1 MILGAPSLRDNIA
14 AAMRVDLHSHSR
26 VSDGLDSP
34 AELVQKMFFA
44 GVDAFAL
51 TDHDTLA
58 GLPEAR
64 AEADRMGIELISGA
78 EISADFEG
86 QDDIHILALFVDEA
100 NQAFNAQLA
109 QRQEKRRA
117 RGERMARNLVEAGYA
132 LDLDAIRANVG
143 DGVWGRPHL
152 ARALVAA
159 GHAATLDEAFARF
172 LTRGYP
178 WYVPSERWA
187 AVEVVRAIASAGGVS
202 SLAHA
207 VWYKESGK
215 LIRDLAAQ
223 GLDAVE
229 VFHPD
234 HGPEE
239 EARLGELVRE
249 FNLAAT
255 AGSDFHGVPEG
266 RKHPGG
272 VVGTAEMLGLLTA
285 RARRP

>member
-1 MILGAPSLRDNIA
+1 
-14 AAMRVDLHSHSR
+14 MRIDLHSHSS

-34 AELVQKMFFA
+34 AQLAQKMAVA
-44 GVDAFAL
+44 GIEAFAL

-64 AEADRMGIELISGA
+64 AEASRLGLELISGA

-86 QDDIHILALFVDEA
+86 QDDIHILALFVDESHA
-100 NQAFNAQLA
+100 EFNIRLA
-109 QRQEKRRA
+109 QRQEKRRT
-117 RGERMARNLVEAGYA
+117 RGEAMAKNLIEAGYS
-132 LDLDAIRANVG
+132 LDLEANRSDVG

-152 ARALVAA
+152 ARALVRA
-159 GHAATLDEAFARF
+159 GHAASQDDAFKRF
-172 LTRGYP
+172 LKREHP
-178 WYVPSERWA
+178 WHVGSEKWP
-187 AVEVVRAIASAGGVS
+187 AVEVVAAIRWAGGVS

-207 VWYKESGK
+207 VWYRDSEA
-215 LIRDLAAQ
+215 LIRRLAAE

-239 EARLGELVRE
+239 EGRLGELARE
-249 FNLAAT
+249 LELVVT

-272 VVGTAEMLGLLTA
+272 VVGSAEMLGLLRA
-285 RARRP
+285 RARRL

>member
-1 MILGAPSLRDNIA
+1 
-14 AAMRVDLHSHSR
+14 MRIDLHSHSS

-34 AELVQKMFFA
+34 SQLAQKMSVA
-44 GVDAFAL
+44 GIEAFAL

-64 AEADRMGIELISGA
+64 IEAARLGLELISGA

-86 QDDIHILALFVDEA
+86 QDDIHILALFVDE
-100 NQAFNAQLA
+100 NHSEFNARLKE
-109 QRQEKRRA
+109 RQEKRRT
-117 RGERMARNLVEAGYA
+117 RGERMAQNLVAAGYA
-132 LDLDAIRANVG
+132 LDLEAIRADVG

-152 ARALVAA
+152 ARALVQA
-159 GHAATLDEAFARF
+159 GHAATKEEAFDKF
-172 LTRGYP
+172 LKREHT
-178 WYVPSERWA
+178 WYVGSEKWA
-187 AVEVVRAIASAGGVS
+187 AVNVVEAIRSAGGVS

-207 VWYKESGK
+207 IWYRDSET
-215 LIRDLAAQ
+215 LIRRLAAE

-239 EARLGELVRE
+239 EARFGELAKE
-249 FNLAAT
+249 LELIAT

-272 VVGTAEMLGLLTA
+272 VFGSAEMLGLL
-285 RARRP
+285 RARSRRL

>member
-1 MILGAPSLRDNIA
+1 
-14 AAMRVDLHSHSR
+14 MRIDLHSHSN

-34 AELVQKMFFA
+34 AQLAQKMSVA
-44 GVDAFAL
+44 GIEAFAL

-64 AEADRMGIELISGA
+64 SEAARLGLDLISGA

-86 QDDIHILALFVDEA
+86 QDDIHILALFVDETHST
-100 NQAFNAQLA
+100 FNTRLA
-109 QRQEKRRA
+109 QRQEKRRT
-117 RGERMARNLVEAGYA
+117 RGEQMAKNLVSAGYS
-132 LDLDAIRANVG
+132 LDLEAIRVDVG

-152 ARALVAA
+152 ARALVQA
-159 GHAATLDEAFARF
+159 GHAATQNEAFEKF
-172 LTRGYP
+172 LKREHP
-178 WYVPSERWA
+178 WYVGSEKWPA
-187 AVEVVRAIASAGGVS
+187 AEVVAAIRSAGGVS

-207 VWYKESGK
+207 VWYRDSEA
-215 LIRDLAAQ
+215 LIRRLAAE

-234 HGPEE
+234 HGPQE
-239 EARLGELVRE
+239 EARFGELAKE
-249 FNLAAT
+249 LELIAT

-272 VVGTAEMLGLLTA
+272 VFGSAEMMGLL
-285 RARRP
+285 RARSRRL

>member
-1 MILGAPSLRDNIA
+1 
-14 AAMRVDLHSHSR
+14 MRIDLHSHSN

-34 AELVQKMFFA
+34 SQLAQKMSVA
-44 GVDAFAL
+44 GIEAFAL

-64 AEADRMGIELISGA
+64 TEAARLGLELISGA

-86 QDDIHILALFVDEA
+86 QDDIHILALFVDE
-100 NQAFNAQLA
+100 NHSEFNARLKE
-109 QRQEKRRA
+109 RQEKRRT
-117 RGERMARNLVEAGYA
+117 RGERMAQNLVAAGYP
-132 LDLDAIRANVG
+132 LDLEAIRADVG

-152 ARALVAA
+152 ARALVQA
-159 GHAATLDEAFARF
+159 GHAATKEEAFDQF
-172 LTRGYP
+172 LKREHP
-178 WYVPSERWA
+178 WYVGSEKWA
-187 AVEVVRAIASAGGVS
+187 AVEVVATIRSAGGVS

-207 VWYKESGK
+207 IWYRNSET
-215 LIRDLAAQ
+215 LIRRLAAE

-239 EARLGELVRE
+239 EARFGELARE
-249 FNLAAT
+249 LELIAT

-272 VVGTAEMLGLLTA
+272 VFGSAEMLGLL
-285 RARRP
+285 RARSRRL